1 MFQIKNAYA
10 HCDIP
15 CKIYD
20 PAVSL
25 VAALSVVR
33 LTDILLEMDDLSS
46 LDSQSK
52 LARVVVQKEDEA
64 QKVKNEVNIIWGDYF
79 KEPQLEA
86 FPETHEIV
94 HGIMRLGSKCKQEV
108 SREAAEELLQE
119 LNRFVDIFW
128 KTKDVETKTVIAPY
142 PPALPMVVPVLE
154 SA

>member
-33 LTDILLEMDDLSS
+33 LTDILLEIDDLSS

-52 LARVVVQKEDEA
+52 LARVLVQKEDEA

-128 KTKDVETKTVIAPY
+128 KTKDTETKTVIAPY